1 MTLIELGPTDLDR
14 RSASMDEEEMLDT
27 VMHQSLALKPDENVL
42 VVTDSPMQF
51 LGELFAFGACRVTN
65 QMRLIVMPVAE
76 NHGSEPPYPVAKAM
90 CETDVG
96 LLLTSKSLSH
106 TEARETA
113 SASGARIASMP
124 TITYEMALRTLC
136 IDYCKM
142 SRECEA
148 LASLLTTASALHIS
162 SAAGTDLHLNIRDRR
177 GHPSTGLFTSPGA
190 FGNLPDGEAFIAP
203 NEGEASGTL
212 VIDGTS
218 MDPSIESATSI
229 RPTVIEI
236 QDGLANSVAG
246 MGKAALEAVFDH
258 IGDGAR
264 NIAELGIGTNPATQ
278 LTGNVLES
286 EKVAGTAHVALG
298 NNFHIGGTVNVPFHL
313 DGVITRP
320 TVLADGT
327 PLVENGRL
335 AV

>member
-1 MTLIELGPTDLDR
+1 MTLIELGPDDLER
-14 RSASMDEEEMLDT
+14 RSVSSDEEEMLDT
-27 VMHQSLALKPDENVL
+27 VMRQSLALTSDERAL
-42 VVTDSPMQF
+42 VVTDPSMRF

-65 QMRLIVMPVAE
+65 HVRLIVMPVAE
-76 NHGSEPPYPVAKAM
+76 NHGSEPPKTVVNAM
-90 CETDVG
+90 RETDVG
-96 LLLTSKSLSH
+96 LLVTTKSLSH
-106 TEARETA
+106 TEAREAA
-113 SASGARIASMP
+113 SAAGARIASMP

-136 IDYCKM
+136 IDYRKM

-148 LASLLTTASALHIS
+148 LASLLTAASALHVS
-162 SAAGTDLHLNIRDRR
+162 AAAGTDLHLDITDRR

-203 NEGEASGTL
+203 NEGKASGTL

-218 MDPSIESATSI
+218 MDPSVEVATSI
-229 RPTVIEI
+229 KPTVIEI
-236 QDGLANSVAG
+236 QNGLARSVEG
-246 MGKAALEAVFDH
+246 MGKAALEAVFDQ

-278 LTGNVLES
+278 LSGNILES

-298 NNFHIGGTVNVPFHL
+298 NNSHIGGIVNVPFHL
-313 DGVITRP
+313 DGVITHP
-320 TVLADGT
+320 TILADGT
-327 PLVENGRL
+327 PLIENGRL

>member
-1 MTLIELGPTDLDR
+1 MTLIELGPTDLAQ
-14 RSASMDEEEMLDT
+14 RSVRMDEEEMLAT
-27 VMHQSLALKPDENVL
+27 VMHQSLALKPNEDAL
-42 VVTDSPMQF
+42 VVTDPPMRF
-51 LGELFAFGACRVTN
+51 LGELFAFGACRITN
-65 QMRLIVMPVAE
+65 RMRLIVMPVAE

-106 TEARETA
+106 TEAREAA
-113 SASGARIASMP
+113 SDAGARIASMP

-162 SAAGTDLHLNIRDRR
+162 SAAGTDLHMDIRDRR
-177 GHPSTGLFTSPGA
+177 GHPSTGIFTSPGA

-203 NEGEASGTL
+203 NEGKTSGTL

-218 MDPSIESATSI
+218 MDPSVESATSI
-229 RPTVIEI
+229 QPTVIEI
-236 QDGLANSVAG
+236 QNGLANSVEG

-258 IGDGAR
+258 IGHGAR